1 MSRYWPVAKRLTLTS
16 AFGEKGVPAVDWGNR
31 SYAAVD
37 GLIAS
42 IVDVFNPDH
51 AVANFAALFQVIL
64 IDLALAGDN
73 AVAVGLA
80 AAALPAVQQRRA
92 IFWGIVLALV
102 LRIAFASVT
111 LHLLNIQGL
120 LLVGGLLLFWVA
132 WRMWSDL
139 KAHRPVM
146 VGDPVAGEHAAEVI
160 ASHGKAPKTFAS
172 ALLTIVIADVSMS
185 LDNVLAVAAVSR
197 HNEVIMWFGLILSVV
212 LMGVAAS
219 IIARVI
225 DRYRWIAVVGIVI
238 IIFAGTRMIWEDGH
252 NFLPQYVPAIP
263 SFLGGH

>member
-1 MSRYWPVAKRLTLTS
+1 
-16 AFGEKGVPAVDWGNR
+16 
-31 SYAAVD
+31 VD

-42 IVDVFNPDH
+42 IADVFNPDH

-80 AAALPAVQQRRA
+80 ASALPSQQQKRA

-102 LRIAFASVT
+102 LRILFATVT
-111 LHLLNIQGL
+111 LQLLEIQGL

-132 WRMWSDL
+132 WRMWDDL
-139 KAHRPVM
+139 SHHKPIQVS
-146 VGDPVAGEHAAEVI
+146 DPVAGEHAAEAVVTG
-160 ASHGKAPKTFAS
+160 GKRPKTFAS
-172 ALLTIVIADVSMS
+172 ALFTIVLADVSMS

-225 DRYRWIAVVGIVI
+225 ERYRWIAVIGIII

-252 NFLPQYVPAIP
+252 NFFPQYIPAIP
-263 SFLGGH
+263 SFLGGGH

>member
-1 MSRYWPVAKRLTLTS
+1 M
-16 AFGEKGVPAVDWGNR
+16 
-31 SYAAVD
+31 D

-42 IVDVFNPDH
+42 FADVFNPDH

-80 AAALPAVQQRRA
+80 AAALPNEQRRRA
-92 IFWGIVLALV
+92 IFWGIVLALL

-111 LHLLNIQGL
+111 VHLLAIKGL

-132 WRMWSDL
+132 WRMWSDVQ
-139 KAHRPVM
+139 AHKPIQ
-146 VGDPVAGEHAAEVI
+146 VGDPVAGEHAAEAV
-160 ASHGKAPKTFAS
+160 ASRGKPPKTFLS
-172 ALLTIVIADVSMS
+172 ALITIVIADVSMS

-197 HNEVIMWFGLILSVV
+197 HNEVIMWFGLVLSVI
-212 LMGVAAS
+212 LMGIAAS

-225 DRYRWIAVVGIVI
+225 DRYRWIAVLGIVV
-238 IIFAGTRMIWEDGH
+238 IIFAGTRMIWEDAH
-252 NFLPQYVPAIP
+252 NFLPQYVPGIP
-263 SFLGGH
+263 SFLGGHG

>member
-1 MSRYWPVAKRLTLTS
+1 V
-16 AFGEKGVPAVDWGNR
+16 E
-31 SYAAVD
+31 

-42 IVDVFNPDH
+42 FADVFNPDH
-51 AVANFAALFQVIL
+51 AVANFAALFQVVL

-80 AAALPAVQQRRA
+80 AAALPAAQQRRA
-92 IFWGIVLALV
+92 IFWGIVLALL

-139 KAHRPVM
+139 RAHRPIQ
-146 VGDPVAGEHAAEVI
+146 VGDPVAGEHAAEAVVTG
-160 ASHGKAPKTFAS
+160 GKAPKTFAS
-172 ALLTIVIADVSMS
+172 ALLTIVVADVSMS

-225 DRYRWIAVVGIVI
+225 DRYRWIAVIGIII
-238 IIFAGTRMIWEDGH
+238 IIFAGVRMIWEDGH
-252 NFLPQYVPAIP
+252 NFLPAYIPAIP
-263 SFLGGH
+263 SFLGGHH

>member
-1 MSRYWPVAKRLTLTS
+1 MDGFVATL
-16 AFGEKGVPAVDWGNR
+16 AD
-31 SYAAVD
+31 
-37 GLIAS
+37 LL
-42 IVDVFNPDH
+42 NPDH
-51 AVANFAALFQVIL
+51 AVANTAALFQVIL

-92 IFWGIVLALV
+92 IFWGIILALL
-102 LRIAFASVT
+102 LRILFASIT
-111 LHLLNIQGL
+111 IQLLRIEGL
-120 LLVGGLLLFWVA
+120 LLLGGLLLFWVA

-139 KAHRPVM
+139 KHHQPVM
-146 VGDPVAGEHAAEVI
+146 VGDPVAGEMRAEAVVT
-160 ASHGKAPKTFAS
+160 GGRQPKTFAS

-197 HNEVIMWFGLILSVV
+197 HNEIIMWFGLILSVV

-225 DRYRWIAVVGIVI
+225 SQHRWIAVLGI
-238 IIFAGTRMIWEDGH
+238 IIIIIAGVRMVWEDAH
-252 NFLPQYVPAIP
+252 NFWPAYVPAIP
-263 SFLGGH
+263 SFLGGGH